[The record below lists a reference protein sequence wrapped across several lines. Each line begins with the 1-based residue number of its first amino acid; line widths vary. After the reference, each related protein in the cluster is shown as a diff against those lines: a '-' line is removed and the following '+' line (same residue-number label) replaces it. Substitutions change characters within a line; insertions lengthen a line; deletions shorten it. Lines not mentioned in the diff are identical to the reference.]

1 MAPADI
7 EGDPVDLTDLV
18 LDDLEPIVG
27 DSFTVLADPSFDLV
41 LHEVSFLRSGPAGID
56 ESRSFSAL
64 FRGPTEPALVQA
76 TYALD
81 HAELGELTL
90 FLVPIAADDTG
101 RTYEAVFNR
110 LSG

>member
-1 MAPADI
+1 VDI
-7 EGDPVDLTDLV
+7 KGVPVDLADIVRGDLAAV
-18 LDDLEPIVG
+18 VG
-27 DSFTVLADPSFDLV
+27 DSFTVSAEPPLDLV
-41 LHEVSFLRSGPAGID
+41 LVEASYLRSGPAGVD

-64 FRGPTEPALVQA
+64 FRGPEEPELMQA
-76 TYALD
+76 SYVLD

>member
-1 MAPADI
+1 MDLADI
-7 EGDPVDLTDLV
+7 VRSDFDAV
-18 LDDLEPIVG
+18 VG
-27 DSFTVLADPSFDLV
+27 DSFTVSTEPPLDLI
-41 LHEVSFLRSGPAGID
+41 LLEASYLQSGPAGVD

-64 FRGPTEPALVQA
+64 FRGPEEPALIQA
-76 TYALD
+76 TYGLD

-90 FLVPIAADDTG
+90 FLVPIAADGTG